1 MKLTRD
7 FAAAC
12 GIETVFTEGS
22 VAMTPKNFEDTDWLA
37 IARACAPQVSS
48 VHASLEKDHARFE
61 VHSHPRTSS
70 LLGGRGLDRLGDA
83 FRLHIP
89 VSVGHTVIEDLAPCE
104 LCEINGLAAVDL
116 GTLRALCHER
126 ERSHAH
132 RWPSTPRDRTHEAR
146 EAQVNASIAI
156 KQSGESSHRGVREFF
171 FNHDPDHGV
180 AKDVAS

>member
-12 GIETVFTEGS
+12 GIETVFTEGT
-22 VAMTPKNFEDTDWLA
+22 VDMTQKSFEDTDWLA
-37 IARACAPQVSS
+37 IARAVAPQVSS

-104 LCEINGLAAVDL
+104 LCEINGLADVDP
-116 GTLRALCHER
+116 G
-126 ERSHAH
+126 
-132 RWPSTPRDRTHEAR
+132 
-146 EAQVNASIAI
+146 
-156 KQSGESSHRGVREFF
+156 
-171 FNHDPDHGV
+171 
-180 AKDVAS
+180 